1 MRIFLQYI
9 VPLAFPAALYIIWAL
24 YHKKRDPESVYH
36 DRPIPWLRL
45 LGIGVVLAAISLVIF
60 QQVGNFEAGG
70 TYVPP
75 KVVDGEIVPGHVIYD
90 D

>member
-9 VPLAFPAALYIIWAL
+9 VPLVFPAALYIIWTL

-36 DRPIPWLRL
+36 GRPVPWVRL
-45 LGIGVVLAAISLVIF
+45 LGVGVVLAAISLVIF
-60 QQVGNFEAGG
+60 QRVGNFEAGG

-75 KVVDGEIVPGHVIYD
+75 KVVDGQVVPGHVIYD